1 MIYYISVGENN
12 SKASGKA
19 RLDIERVFKRLGFEQ
34 FKEASYTDKY
44 IKIQKLRHIRE
55 FLIAENRWAK
65 IIKGMQK
72 NDVLIIQHPMSSSI
86 TVYRAIKGLKKKGA
100 HIVLIIHDLYSLRE
114 KQNLNNPYYRLR
126 DFSLLSFCDVII
138 SHNEHMTNVLASY
151 GIDRKKIVNLELFDY
166 IYPSKV
172 SRTFTEEDKH
182 SIVIAG
188 NLDRSKAGYLYELGK
203 ILNKTNLYLYGRNFD
218 EFAVAKN
225 GKTIYK
231 GELLAD
237 ELPQKIH
244 TGFGLVWDGT
254 SVDECNGNT
263 GEYLKINNPHKTSCN
278 LASGLPLI
286 VWSKSAMADV
296 VKKYGVGICVD
307 SLRDIDCLLGKIS
320 NEQFIKIT
328 ENVEAL
334 SEKIRS
340 GYFTERAIKKALLLL
355 ENMNALSNS

>member
-19 RLDIERVFKRLGFEQ
+19 RLDIERVFQRLGFTQ
-34 FKEASYTDKY
+34 FREVSYEDRYK
-44 IKIQKLRHIRE
+44 KIQKFRHIRE
-55 FLIAENRWAK
+55 FVIAEHRWTDIVK
-65 IIKGMQK
+65 RIQK
-72 NDVLIIQHPMSSSI
+72 NDVLIVQHPMSSSI
-86 TVYRAIKGLKKKGA
+86 TVYRAIKALKKKGVR
-100 HIVLIIHDLYSLRE
+100 IVLIIHDLYSLRE

-126 DFSLLSFCDVII
+126 DFSLLRLCDVVI
-138 SHNEHMTNVLASY
+138 SHNTHMTDVLVSH
-151 GIDRKKIVNLELFDY
+151 GIDRKKIIDLELFDY

-172 SRTFTEEDKH
+172 NRTFTEADKH

-188 NLDRSKAGYLYELGK
+188 NLDRYKAAYLYELGK
-203 ILNKTNLYLYGRNFD
+203 LLNKTNLYLYGRNFD
-218 EFAVAKN
+218 ELAVAKN
-225 GKTIYK
+225 GKTIYE

-244 TGFGLVWDGT
+244 SGFGLVWDGT

-296 VKKYGVGICVD
+296 VKKYGIGVCVN
-307 SLRDIDCLLGKIS
+307 SLRDLEFVLSDMSDEQFNQIMINVGKIS
-320 NEQFIKIT
+320 
-328 ENVEAL
+328 
-334 SEKIRS
+334 EKVRT
-340 GYFTERAIKKALLLL
+340 GYFTETAIKKAL
-355 ENMNALSNS
+355 ALIE